1 MTLASKHL
9 PPAFNFLFS
18 NSGFNKKGNDD
29 LTGIFLSVDIS
40 LSSHCSRRPDVTLGL
55 LLCHGKK

>member
-18 NSGFNKKGNDD
+18 NLGFNKKGNDD
-29 LTGIFLSVDIS
+29 LTRIFLSVDIS
-40 LSSHCSRRPDVTLGL
+40 LSSHCSRRPDVT
-55 LLCHGKK
+55 